1 MSLYDKD
8 CRYTEAAFSLDEKT
22 HNALEKIFADSVK
35 DGASPREV
43 AHIMISVIH
52 GLELFHVL

>member
-8 CRYTEAAFSLDEKT
+8 NKYTEAAFALDERT
-22 HNALEKIFADSVK
+22 QHALEKIFADSVK
-35 DGASPREV
+35 DGASPREIS
-43 AHIMISVIH
+43 HIMISVIH

>member
-8 CRYTEAAFSLDEKT
+8 FRYTEAAFSLDEKT
-22 HNALEKIFADSVK
+22 QKALEKLFKDSV
-35 DGASPREV
+35 DSGASPREV
-43 AHIMISVIH
+43 AHVMMSVIH

>member
-8 CRYTEAAFSLDEKT
+8 FRYTEAAFSLDEKT
-22 HNALEKIFADSVK
+22 QKALEKIFEDSVK
-35 DGASPREV
+35 DGTSPREV
-43 AHIMISVIH
+43 AHVMMSVIH